1 MDEQPNQLAFSF
13 NENPV
18 DNQVVDGGALKSNA
32 IPPPFVENDESDNET
47 SLATNTTQKKIMN
60 LYDEGQPCGSNGCS
74 VAAKTKAMP
83 PPPPKDFLEQPIP
96 VNPTSPFQHLAS
108 YFEKTVNKG
117 GSKKSTPSP
126 IATVNKPVAP
136 AQQQQQQINQQQ
148 RQLIQQQRQLTQ
160 KLQAT
165 QQASAKRLIQQ
176 QQQQLAQQ
184 QQQLVHQQQQL
195 TQQQQAAQQASA
207 KKSIQQ
213 QKQVAQQQQQVA
225 QQQQQ
230 IAQQQKQVAQQQQQI
245 AQQQKQ
251 VAQQQASAKKFMYNA
266 TAPVLNNQ
274 HQSAALPPKKTPP
287 SPMFAKGAKP
297 VAPPKNNP
305 PAQQQQQQ
313 QAAPLPVVN
322 QGMQQQQQQQ
332 ADQLIRPTS
341 RMSSKVIYPSLL
353 WDGSITITNMKKATG
368 VSNNKNYLQNNIAPT
383 PYVQIYQMFPQ
394 FENVE
399 FLRYLI
405 GQEGIFLS
413 YLLPRSSNARNQWK
427 YNLTHDPEFYNRVI
441 AYNEEQKK
449 IMAEMNGITV
459 EEVNNQ
465 INSILQAYLAINADK
480 LNKKFSF
487 GCKKQYNPYNK
498 MFFSNNSGSSTFNS
512 SPFNLPKDVTFS
524 NCSGSSCPTVNGVD
538 LNNCLNN
545 NPQFDGFRRVVYS
558 TNPCAVMYQKIE
570 NESDLQQCMI
580 GSMSAIQRVASDE
593 DCVVKYNMIKDFLD
607 ETGYHLVKNSKPKN
621 KKKSRK
627 N

>member
-1 MDEQPNQLAFSF
+1 MDEQQQNQLAFSF
-13 NENPV
+13 KENPV

-74 VAAKTKAMP
+74 VAAKTKVMP
-83 PPPPKDFLEQPIP
+83 PPAPKDFLQQPIP
-96 VNPTSPFQHLAS
+96 VNPTSPLQHLAS

-126 IATVNKPVAP
+126 IATVNKPVTP
-136 AQQQQQQINQQQ
+136 AQQQITQQQ
-148 RQLIQQQRQLTQ
+148 RELVKQQQQLTQQLQAAQLASVKKSILQQQRELVKQQQQLTH
-160 KLQAT
+160 
-165 QQASAKRLIQQ
+165 

-184 QQQLVHQQQQL
+184 QRELVK
-195 TQQQQAAQQASA
+195 QQASA
-207 KKSIQQ
+207 NKP
-213 QKQVAQQQQQVA
+213 VAQQQA
-225 QQQQQ
+225 S
-230 IAQQQKQVAQQQQQI
+230 ANKP
-245 AQQQKQ
+245 

-305 PAQQQQQQ
+305 PAPAPAQQ

-413 YLLPRSSNARNQWK
+413 YLLPRSSNARSQWK

-538 LNNCLNN
+538 LNNCLNK
-545 NPQFDGFRRVVYS
+545 NPQVDGFRRVVYS

>member
-13 NENPV
+13 KENPV
-18 DNQVVDGGALKSNA
+18 DNQVVDGGVLKSNA
-32 IPPPFVENDESDNET
+32 IPPPFVENDESDNEA
-47 SLATNTTQKKIMN
+47 SPAPQATNTTQQKIMN

-74 VAAKTKAMP
+74 VVAKTKAMP

-96 VNPTSPFQHLAS
+96 LKPIPPMERLQS
-108 YFEKTVNKG
+108 YFEKTVNQG

-126 IATVNKPVAP
+126 IATANKPVAP
-136 AQQQQQQINQQQ
+136 AEQQLQQINQQQ
-148 RQLIQQQRQLTQ
+148 RELIQQQRQLTQ

-176 QQQQLAQQ
+176 QQRELVKQ

-195 TQQQQAAQQASA
+195 AQQQQAAQQADV
-207 KKSIQQ
+207 KKSIQ
-213 QKQVAQQQQQVA
+213 
-225 QQQQQ
+225 
-230 IAQQQKQVAQQQQQI
+230 QQQQQI

-305 PAQQQQQQ
+305 PTQQQQ

-538 LNNCLNN
+538 LNNCLNK
-545 NPQFDGFRRVVYS
+545 NPQVDGFRRVVYS
-558 TNPCAVMYQKIE
+558 TNPCTVMYQKIE

>member
-1 MDEQPNQLAFSF
+1 MSGINMDEQPNQLAFSF

-18 DNQVVDGGALKSNA
+18 DNQVVDGGVLKSNA
-32 IPPPFVENDESDNET
+32 MPPFRENDESENET
-47 SLATNTTQKKIMN
+47 SPAPQATNTTQKKIMN
-60 LYDEGQPCGSNGCS
+60 FYDEGKPCGSNGCS
-74 VAAKTKAMP
+74 VVAKTKVMP
-83 PPPPKDFLEQPIP
+83 PPPPKDFLQQPIP
-96 VNPTSPFQHLAS
+96 QNLTSPLEHLTS
-108 YFEKTVNKG
+108 YFRRTVNQG

-126 IATVNKPVAP
+126 IATVKKPVAPAQQQQATVNKPVAP
-136 AQQQQQQINQQQ
+136 AQQQ
-148 RQLIQQQRQLTQ
+148 LV
-160 KLQAT
+160 
-165 QQASAKRLIQQ
+165 QQ
-176 QQQQLAQQ
+176 QQQLVQQQDQLAQQ
-184 QQQLVHQQQQL
+184 QQSIQQQRLQLIKQQQQL
-195 TQQQQAAQQASA
+195 AHQQEQLAQ
-207 KKSIQQ
+207 
-213 QKQVAQQQQQVA
+213 
-225 QQQQQ
+225 
-230 IAQQQKQVAQQQQQI
+230 
-245 AQQQKQ
+245 
-251 VAQQQASAKKFMYNA
+251 QQQASAKKFMYNA

-538 LNNCLNN
+538 LNNCLNK
-545 NPQFDGFRRVVYS
+545 NPQVDGFRRVVYS

>member
-1 MDEQPNQLAFSF
+1 MSGINMDEQPNQLAFSF
-13 NENPV
+13 NDNPV

-47 SLATNTTQKKIMN
+47 SLTTNTTQKKIMN

-96 VNPTSPFQHLAS
+96 VNPTSPLQHLAS

-126 IATVNKPVAP
+126 IATVNKPVTP
-136 AQQQQQQINQQQ
+136 AQQQITQQQ
-148 RQLIQQQRQLTQ
+148 RELVKQQRQLTQ

-184 QQQLVHQQQQL
+184 QQQLAQQQQQL

-213 QKQVAQQQQQVA
+213 QKQVAQQQQ
-225 QQQQQ
+225 
-230 IAQQQKQVAQQQQQI
+230 QVAQQQQQI

-305 PAQQQQQQ
+305 PAQQQQQQQ

-413 YLLPRSSNARNQWK
+413 YLLPRSSNARSQWK

-498 MFFSNNSGSSTFNS
+498 MFFSNNSGSTFNS

-538 LNNCLNN
+538 LNNCLNK
-545 NPQFDGFRRVVYS
+545 NPQVDGFRRVVYS

>member
-1 MDEQPNQLAFSF
+1 
-13 NENPV
+13 
-18 DNQVVDGGALKSNA
+18 
-32 IPPPFVENDESDNET
+32 
-47 SLATNTTQKKIMN
+47 
-60 LYDEGQPCGSNGCS
+60 
-74 VAAKTKAMP
+74 
-83 PPPPKDFLEQPIP
+83 
-96 VNPTSPFQHLAS
+96 
-108 YFEKTVNKG
+108 
-117 GSKKSTPSP
+117 
-126 IATVNKPVAP
+126 
-136 AQQQQQQINQQQ
+136 
-148 RQLIQQQRQLTQ
+148 
-160 KLQAT
+160 
-165 QQASAKRLIQQ
+165 
-176 QQQQLAQQ
+176 
-184 QQQLVHQQQQL
+184 
-195 TQQQQAAQQASA
+195 
-207 KKSIQQ
+207 
-213 QKQVAQQQQQVA
+213 
-225 QQQQQ
+225 
-230 IAQQQKQVAQQQQQI
+230 
-245 AQQQKQ
+245 
-251 VAQQQASAKKFMYNA
+251 MYNA
-266 TAPVLNNQ
+266 TTPVLNNQ

-305 PAQQQQQQ
+305 PKNNPPAQQQ

-413 YLLPRSSNARNQWK
+413 YLLPRSSNARSQWK

-538 LNNCLNN
+538 LNNCLNK
-545 NPQFDGFRRVVYS
+545 NPQVDGFRRVVYS

-607 ETGYHLVKNSKPKN
+607 ETGYHLVKNSKSKN

>member
-13 NENPV
+13 NDNPV

-47 SLATNTTQKKIMN
+47 SLTTNTTQKKIMN

-96 VNPTSPFQHLAS
+96 VNPTSPLQHLAS

-136 AQQQQQQINQQQ
+136 AQQQQITQQQ
-148 RQLIQQQRQLTQ
+148 RELVKQQRQLTQ

-176 QQQQLAQQ
+176 QQQQLAQ
-184 QQQLVHQQQQL
+184 QQQQL

-341 RMSSKVIYPSLL
+341 RMSRKVIYPSLL

-413 YLLPRSSNARNQWK
+413 YLLPRSSNARSQWK

-498 MFFSNNSGSSTFNS
+498 MFFSNNSGSSPFNS

-538 LNNCLNN
+538 LNNCLNK
-545 NPQFDGFRRVVYS
+545 NPQVDGFRRVVYS

>member
-1 MDEQPNQLAFSF
+1 MSGINMDEQPNQLAFSF

-18 DNQVVDGGALKSNA
+18 DNQVVDGGVLKSNA
-32 IPPPFVENDESDNET
+32 IPPSFVENDESDNEA
-47 SLATNTTQKKIMN
+47 SPASQATNTTQKKIIN
-60 LYDEGQPCGSNGCS
+60 LYDEGQPCGSNDCS
-74 VAAKTKAMP
+74 VVAKTKAMP

-96 VNPTSPFQHLAS
+96 LKPIPPMERLQS
-108 YFEKTVNKG
+108 YFEKTVNQG

-126 IATVNKPVAP
+126 IATANKPVAP
-136 AQQQQQQINQQQ
+136 AQQQLQQINQQQ

-195 TQQQQAAQQASA
+195 AQQQQAAQQADV
-207 KKSIQQ
+207 KKSIQ
-213 QKQVAQQQQQVA
+213 
-225 QQQQQ
+225 
-230 IAQQQKQVAQQQQQI
+230 QQQQQI

-251 VAQQQASAKKFMYNA
+251 VAQQQASSKKFMYNA

-305 PAQQQQQQ
+305 PAQQQQ

-538 LNNCLNN
+538 LNNCLNK
-545 NPQFDGFRRVVYS
+545 NPQIDGFRRVVYS

>member
-18 DNQVVDGGALKSNA
+18 DNQVVDGGVLKSNA
-32 IPPPFVENDESDNET
+32 MPPFRENDESENET
-47 SLATNTTQKKIMN
+47 SPAPQATNTTQKKIMN
-60 LYDEGQPCGSNGCS
+60 FFDEGKPCGSNGCS
-74 VAAKTKAMP
+74 VVAKTKVMP
-83 PPPPKDFLEQPIP
+83 PPPPKDFLQQPIP
-96 VNPTSPFQHLAS
+96 SKPIPPMERLQS

-126 IATVNKPVAP
+126 IATVNKPDAP
-136 AQQQQQQINQQQ
+136 AQQQQQQADVKKSIQHQQQQINQQQ
-148 RQLIQQQRQLTQ
+148 RQLIHQQRQLTQ

-165 QQASAKRLIQQ
+165 QQADVKRSIQH

-184 QQQLVHQQQQL
+184 QQQLVHQQQQ
-195 TQQQQAAQQASA
+195 QADV

-213 QKQVAQQQQQVA
+213 QQQQINQQQRQLAQQQQQLA
-225 QQQQQ
+225 Q
-230 IAQQQKQVAQQQQQI
+230 
-245 AQQQKQ
+245 
-251 VAQQQASAKKFMYNA
+251 QQQASAKKFMYNA

-538 LNNCLNN
+538 LNNCLNK
-545 NPQFDGFRRVVYS
+545 NPQVDGFRRVVYS

>member
-13 NENPV
+13 NDNPV

-47 SLATNTTQKKIMN
+47 SLTTNTTQKKIMN

-96 VNPTSPFQHLAS
+96 VNPTSPLQHLAS

-136 AQQQQQQINQQQ
+136 AQQQQQQADVKKSIQHQQQQINQQQ
-148 RQLIQQQRQLTQ
+148 RQLIHQQRQLTQ

-165 QQASAKRLIQQ
+165 QQADVKRSIQH

-195 TQQQQAAQQASA
+195 AQQQQQQADV

-213 QKQVAQQQQQVA
+213 Q
-225 QQQQQ
+225 QQQ
-230 IAQQQKQVAQQQQQI
+230 INQQQRQLAQQQKQLAQ
-245 AQQQKQ
+245 
-251 VAQQQASAKKFMYNA
+251 QQQASAKKFMYNA

-341 RMSSKVIYPSLL
+341 RMSRKVIYPSLL

-413 YLLPRSSNARNQWK
+413 YLLPRSSNARSQWK

-498 MFFSNNSGSSTFNS
+498 MFFSNNSGSSPFNS

-524 NCSGSSCPTVNGVD
+524 NCSGSSCPTVTGVD
-538 LNNCLNN
+538 LNNCLNK
-545 NPQFDGFRRVVYS
+545 NPQVDGFRRVVYS

-621 KKKSRK
+621 KKKSPK

>member
-18 DNQVVDGGALKSNA
+18 DNQVVDGGVLKSNA

-47 SLATNTTQKKIMN
+47 SPAPQATNTTQKKIMN

-74 VAAKTKAMP
+74 VVAKTKVMP

-96 VNPTSPFQHLAS
+96 SKPIPLMERLQS
-108 YFEKTVNKG
+108 YFEKTVNQG

-126 IATVNKPVAP
+126 IATANKPVTP
-136 AQQQQQQINQQQ
+136 AQQQLQQINQQQ
-148 RQLIQQQRQLTQ
+148 RELIQQQRELTQ

-176 QQQQLAQQ
+176 QQLQLARQQ
-184 QQQLVHQQQQL
+184 EQLVHQQQQL
-195 TQQQQAAQQASA
+195 TQQKQASA
-207 KKSIQQ
+207 NKP
-213 QKQVAQQQQQVA
+213 
-225 QQQQQ
+225 
-230 IAQQQKQVAQQQQQI
+230 
-245 AQQQKQ
+245 

-266 TAPVLNNQ
+266 TTPVLNNQ

-305 PAQQQQQQ
+305 PKNNPPAQQQ

-413 YLLPRSSNARNQWK
+413 YLLPRSSNARSQWK

-538 LNNCLNN
+538 LNNCLNK
-545 NPQFDGFRRVVYS
+545 NPQVDGFRRVVYS